1 MAVLGRVDIGIG
13 SKAVVAMPQPGL
25 DVLHGIAKVEHNR
38 RAAMSQI
45 MKTNGAKA
53 VQLQNL
59 LKFLTDKIRLQEHSH
74 GIHADKIVVFVN
86 VGASAELHL
95 VQLAASEKFESYTY
109 RDTGAESGGWILSW
123 WYHHEPY

>member
-13 SKAVVAMPQPGL
+13 GKTVVAMPQPGL
-25 DVLHGIAKVEHNR
+25 DVLHGITKVEHNR

-59 LKFLTDKIRLQEHSH
+59 LEFLEEHQRRYPFFDLSPNCT
-74 GIHADKIVVFVN
+74 VF
-86 VGASAELHL
+86 HL
-95 VQLAASEKFESYTY
+95 
-109 RDTGAESGGWILSW
+109 
-123 WYHHEPY
+123 